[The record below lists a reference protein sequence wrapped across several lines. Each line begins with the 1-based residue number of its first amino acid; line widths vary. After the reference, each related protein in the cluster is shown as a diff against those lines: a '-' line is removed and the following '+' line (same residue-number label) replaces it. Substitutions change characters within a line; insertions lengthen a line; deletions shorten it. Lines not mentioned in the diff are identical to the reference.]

1 MLQGYPYYGTGNT
14 GTDVTAT
21 IMDPILRATTTTLT
35 VRGAKRTVKIM
46 GISPFCDAPAWNIWH
61 RVKVGNTEPDY
72 RYISV
77 FPSLDA
83 DAPGANLHTSTYQ
96 DLGGIIVN
104 ELETISIIIDDPG
117 TANHAGVLWV
127 EDGEP
132 ENKIP
137 SGRIVTLLCG
147 GSNDAATAI
156 ATTGFDLDANKLENG
171 YNYTLFKCQ
180 TMAEDKVIQAAFL
193 QAGVQVAT
201 LPNAGTMV
209 YPSEAITF
217 TGEQWNASQVKGYL
231 QVQAATK
238 CRIILWLVETS
249 SNRASPNA
257 PPISV
262 APSEMPGVVTLA
274 SVTKTPLPAANM
286 QPGGISQSSKAGSNF
301 KLIGRK

>member
-35 VRGAKRTVKIM
+35 IRGGKRQVKIL
-46 GISPFCDAPAWNIWH
+46 GITGYVDAPAWNIFH

-72 RYISV
+72 RYV
-77 FPSLDA
+77 TFFPSMDA
-83 DAPGANLHTSTYQ
+83 DSPASQLHTTTYM

-117 TANHAGVLWV
+117 TANHAGVLWI

-132 ENKIP
+132 EEKIP

-147 GSNDAATAI
+147 GTNDAATAI
-156 ATTGFDLDANKLENG
+156 AVTGFDLDSNKLENG
-171 YNYTLFKCQ
+171 YNYSLFKCQ
-180 TMAEDKVIQAAFL
+180 MMPEDKVIQAAFL

-201 LPNAGTMV
+201 LPNCGTMI
-209 YPSEAITF
+209 YPSNAITF

-238 CRIILWLVETS
+238 CRCLLWLVETAT
-249 SNRASPNA
+249 NRSSPNA

-262 APSEMPGVVTLA
+262 NPTEFPGVVTLA
-274 SVTKTPLPAANM
+274 QVTKATPTNTM
-286 QPGGISQSSKAGSNF
+286 TVQKGTQSAKNTPSFTLK
-301 KLIGRK
+301 R